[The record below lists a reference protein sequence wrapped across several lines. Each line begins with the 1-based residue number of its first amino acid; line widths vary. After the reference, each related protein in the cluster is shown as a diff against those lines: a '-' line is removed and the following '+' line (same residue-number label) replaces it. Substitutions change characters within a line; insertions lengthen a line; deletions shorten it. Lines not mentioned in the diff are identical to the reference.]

1 MKRFLSRYWK
11 TMVSTNRLGLTI
23 LFGLVVF
30 FFWRIRYPFALTYQ
44 EQFQLFLFDGDYF
57 LGIVAEP
64 GGLARYVA
72 EFLVQFYNSPTLGAL
87 ILAVLFM
94 LVQRLT
100 WRLMR
105 CEAHYPISFLPAV
118 LLWYAMGDESVKL
131 TYVVALLM
139 AMGVSWLMTICMN
152 KVKRET
158 LVKAVSLL
166 VVIPILYWLIGPM
179 VVLVALCV
187 MPLSVIWALAVM
199 LLSAHFVP
207 FPLSRVM
214 TGVGYYRFPE
224 VVPYI
229 LMVIPLFI
237 WILSLVVRRLPQAR
251 PWVVW
256 SEAVVCCAAV
266 IGCPDLGYDAKK
278 YELMEYDQ
286 LVRIKDWKGISAKA
300 EKQTPDLPMSVSAN
314 NLALAMT
321 NQLGE
326 RAFDFYQRGSEGLLP
341 PFERN
346 FSTIQLTGE
355 VYFYLGLVN
364 TAQRFA
370 FEAMEGIPDYSKSG
384 RMMKR
389 LAETNLIN
397 GEYDVAR
404 KYLQMLNKTIFYRPW
419 AQQALA
425 MLGDERQIN
434 AHPVYGTLRQ
444 YRIEDDFLFSEDEL
458 DKICGQLFMHNHHNQ
473 MATQYLVMAPLLD
486 GDAQRFINYVT
497 YVQSNVNYNPRYVRE
512 AIAKIRTTR

>member
-1 MKRFLSRYWK
+1 
-11 TMVSTNRLGLTI
+11 MVSTNRLGLTI
-23 LFGLVVF
+23 LFGLAVF

-57 LGIVAEP
+57 LGLVAEP

-72 EFLVQFYNSPTLGAL
+72 EFLVQFYNSPTLGAM
-87 ILAVLFM
+87 ILTVLLM

-100 WRLMR
+100 WRVMR
-105 CEAHYPISFLPAV
+105 SEEHYALSFLPAV

-131 TYVVALLM
+131 TYIVSLLM
-139 AMGVSWLMTICMN
+139 AMGVCWLMTICMN

-166 VVIPILYWLIGPM
+166 VIIPILYWLIGPM

-187 MPLSVIWALAVM
+187 MPLSVVWALAVM

-214 TGVGYYRFPE
+214 TGVGYYRLPE

-229 LMVIPLFI
+229 LIVIPFLV
-237 WILSLVVRRLPQAR
+237 WILSLVVRRLTQAR
-251 PWVVW
+251 PWLVW

-266 IGCPDLGYDAKK
+266 IVCPNLGYDAKK

-286 LVRIKDWKGISAKA
+286 LVRIKDWKGIIAKA
-300 EKQTPDLPMSVSAN
+300 EKQTPDLPMSVCAN

-341 PFERN
+341 SFERN

-364 TAQRFA
+364 TAQRLA
-370 FEAMEGIPDYSKSG
+370 FEAMEAIPNYNKSG

-404 KYLQMLNKTIFYRPW
+404 KYLQMLDKTIFYRPW

-425 MLGDERQIN
+425 MLDDETQIE

-444 YRIEDDFLFSEDEL
+444 FRLEDDFLFSEDEL
-458 DKICGQLFMHNHHNQ
+458 DKICGQLFMHNQKNQ

-497 YVQSNVNYNPRYVRE
+497 YVQSKVNYNPRYVRE

>member
-1 MKRFLSRYWK
+1 MKRFLSSYWK

-23 LFGLVVF
+23 LFGLAVF

-57 LGIVAEP
+57 LGLVAEP

-72 EFLVQFYNSPTLGAL
+72 EFLVQFYNSPTLGAM
-87 ILAVLFM
+87 ILTVLLM

-100 WRLMR
+100 WRVMR
-105 CEAHYPISFLPAV
+105 SEEHYALSFLPAV

-131 TYVVALLM
+131 TYIVSLLM
-139 AMGVSWLMTICMN
+139 AMGVCWLMTICMN

-166 VVIPILYWLIGPM
+166 VIIPILYWLIGPM

-187 MPLSVIWALAVM
+187 MPLSVVWALAVM

-214 TGVGYYRFPE
+214 TGVGYYRLPE

-229 LMVIPLFI
+229 LIVIPFLV
-237 WILSLVVRRLPQAR
+237 WILSLVVRRLTQAR
-251 PWVVW
+251 PWLVW

-266 IGCPDLGYDAKK
+266 IVCPNLGYDAKK

-286 LVRIKDWKGISAKA
+286 LVRIKDWKGIIAKA
-300 EKQTPDLPMSVSAN
+300 EKQTPDLPMSVCAN

-341 PFERN
+341 SFERN

-364 TAQRFA
+364 TAQRLA
-370 FEAMEGIPDYSKSG
+370 FEAMEAIPNYNKSG

-404 KYLQMLNKTIFYRPW
+404 KYLQMLDKTIFYRPW

-425 MLGDERQIN
+425 MLDDETQID

-444 YRIEDDFLFSEDEL
+444 FRLEDDFLFSEDEL
-458 DKICGQLFMHNHHNQ
+458 DKICGQLFMHNQKNQ

-497 YVQSNVNYNPRYVRE
+497 YVQSKVNYNPRYVRE